1 MLGMGCSRKEDNNMW
16 RKGKY
21 MLTFKTNTRN
31 KRGIIS
37 ILLFIYN
44 APRRKRGESLWIGG
58 GWLSSEHSDEPR
70 EP

>member
-21 MLTFKTNTRN
+21 MHTFKTNTRN

-44 APRRKRGESLWIGG
+44 AEAETWRKLMDWR
-58 GWLSSEHSDEPR
+58 WLVKQ
-70 EP
+70 